1 MGEATP
7 MPTPDRFDTLAVVG
21 NGIIGHGVAQVY
33 AVAGKDV
40 NLIGRS
46 SVSLARAI
54 DNVRTSLAEFER
66 HGLLTAADADAAIAR
81 IRPSTELEDAE
92 PAQLVIEAVTHDMPL
107 KVRLF
112 RELDR
117 ICPPP
122 TVLATSSG
130 APASEVHDRVRNRE
144 RVIATHFWY
153 PPQLIPLVEVC
164 ASPATAPEVLS
175 WTCEAIRACGK
186 EPAVI
191 ERELPGFIGNRLQ
204 FALLREAWSL
214 WASGAASAEAI
225 DACVRTSIGR
235 RLGITGPL
243 ESADLGGIATMEAF
257 ARGLLPDLDTSPE
270 PPPAVGE
277 TVARGGVYD
286 WSRRDAD
293 ALRAARTEELFR
305 WLARDSEQGRDRG
318 GEA

>member
-1 MGEATP
+1 MATP
-7 MPTPDRFDTLAVVG
+7 AGFDTLAVIG
-21 NGIIGHGVAQVY
+21 NGIIGHGVSQVY

-40 NLIGRS
+40 VLIGRS
-46 SVSLARAI
+46 SASLERAI
-54 DNVRTSLAEFER
+54 DNVRASLAEFER
-66 HGLLTAADADAAIAR
+66 HGLVTAAEADAAVAR
-81 IRPSTELEDAE
+81 IRTSTELGDAA

-112 RELDR
+112 EELDG

-130 APASEVHDRVRNRE
+130 APASEVHGRVRNQE

-164 ASPATAPEVLS
+164 ASPATSPDVLE
-175 WTCEAIRACGK
+175 WTCDAIRACGK

-243 ESADLGGIATMEAF
+243 ESADLGGIATMESF
-257 ARGLLPDLDTSPE
+257 ARGLLSDLDTSPE
-270 PPPAVGE
+270 PPDAVVDS
-277 TVARGGVYD
+277 VARGGVYD
-286 WSRRDAD
+286 WSERDAD

-305 WLARDSEQGRDRG
+305 WLARDSQADQRRDRL
-318 GEA
+318 GEP